1 MNNSSKW
8 ILLSLS
14 TVTVGVTLGTLKV
27 EYDLCI
33 IFLREGGGIS
43 AGEMY
48 RLKTS
53 NASPSKGR
61 LAQSFCQ
68 FGGRERI
75 SSGMNNLLSGRGP
88 LGQLLRRRATNH

>member
-1 MNNSSKW
+1 
-8 ILLSLS
+8 
-14 TVTVGVTLGTLKV
+14 VGVTLGTLKV

-33 IFLREGGGIS
+33 MSLREGGGIS

-61 LAQSFCQ
+61 SAQSFCQ
-68 FGGRERI
+68 FGGREGI
-75 SSGMNNLLSGRGP
+75 SSGMNNPLSGARP
-88 LGQLLRRRATNH
+88 FRTTSSKESYES

>member
-1 MNNSSKW
+1 MECSSKW

-14 TVTVGVTLGTLKV
+14 SVTVGVTLGTLKV

-33 IFLREGGGIS
+33 RSLREGDGIS

-61 LAQSFCQ
+61 LARHSASLV
-68 FGGRERI
+68 GERE
-75 SSGMNNLLSGRGP
+75 SLQG
-88 LGQLLRRRATNH
+88 